1 MNFGLEDRV
10 VVVTGGAKGIGR
22 GAALAYGQEGAK
34 VAVLDR
40 TAEGAEATAAAIR
53 DAGGTATAYAVD
65 VTDEASV
72 VATFARIVEELGTP
86 WALLNSAGIGRAVP
100 FLELDLASWRE
111 MLAVNLDGTFLCA
124 REAARAMVA
133 AKAGGRIINIGSQ
146 IGLKG
151 GFHQTHYGA
160 SKAGVHGFSRSA
172 ARELAE
178 HGINVISV
186 APGPIETD
194 MLMSHTDEW
203 LSWKKAEL
211 PLGRFGQV
219 DEVVPMLVLLAGP
232 VSANNITGAVMNVSG
247 GDVMAD

>member
-1 MNFGLEDRV
+1 VSAGLENRV
-10 VVVTGGAKGIGR
+10 IVVTGGGNGIGR
-22 GAALAYGQEGAK
+22 GAALAYGAEGAH

-40 TAEGAEATAAAIR
+40 RAQDAEGTAEAIR
-53 DAGGTATAYAVD
+53 SAGGTATSHALD
-65 VTDEASV
+65 VADEAAV
-72 VATFARIVEELGTP
+72 VAAFAAIVADLGTP
-86 WALLNSAGIGRAVP
+86 WALLNCAAIGSTTP
-100 FLELDLASWRE
+100 FLEMDLATWRA
-111 MLAVNLDGTFLCA
+111 MLSINLDGTFLCS

-133 AKAGGRIINIGSQ
+133 AGTGGRIINIGSQ

-160 SKAGVHGFSRSA
+160 SKAAVHGFGRSA

-178 HGINVISV
+178 HGINVVSV

-194 MLMSHTDEW
+194 MLMGLSDEW
-203 LSWKKAEL
+203 LEWKRSEL

-219 DEVVPMLVLLAGP
+219 DEIVGP
-232 VSANNITGAVMNVSG
+232 TSGAYITGAVMNLSG